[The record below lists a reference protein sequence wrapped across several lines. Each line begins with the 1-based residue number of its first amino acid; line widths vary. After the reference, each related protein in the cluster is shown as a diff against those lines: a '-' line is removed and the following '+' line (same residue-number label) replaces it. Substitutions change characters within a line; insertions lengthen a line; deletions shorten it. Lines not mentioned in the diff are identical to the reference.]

1 MDNRKNNGGHST
13 KGRAGRKPKANEI
26 SMIEKMDAT
35 LAPKVVWEKLAD
47 KVKEKDVQAV
57 KTWLQYRYG
66 MPKQVSEVSLTQLD
80 IPTIKWT
87 K

>member
-1 MDNRKNNGGHST
+1 MEDGRKNNGGHKT
-13 KGRAGRKPKANEI
+13 AGRKKKADEI

-35 LAPKVVWEKLAD
+35 LAPVEAWENLAD
-47 KVKEKDVQAV
+47 LVKEKDVQAI

-66 MPKQVSEVSLTQLD
+66 MPKQVSDVNITNAE
-80 IPTIKWT
+80 IPTIKWV

>member
-1 MDNRKNNGGHST
+1 MEDGRKKNGGHKT
-13 KGRAGRKPKANEI
+13 AGRKKKADEI

-35 LAPKVVWEKLAD
+35 LAPVEAWENLAEL
-47 KVKEKDVQAV
+47 VKEKDVQAI

-66 MPKQVSEVSLTQLD
+66 MPKQVSDVNITNAE
-80 IPTIKWT
+80 IPTIKWV